1 MVMTKTLVNFYIKWL
16 VFFYLAENYL
26 VSIVTEISI
35 TTDNEINMIRCS
47 VGTFSNLKVE
57 LNNIASLDIFGD
69 AQMLT
74 YL

>member
-1 MVMTKTLVNFYIKWL
+1 MMMTKTLVNFYIKWL

>member
-1 MVMTKTLVNFYIKWL
+1 MMMTKTLVNFYIKWL

-35 TTDNEINMIRCS
+35 TTDNEINMIRRS

>member
-1 MVMTKTLVNFYIKWL
+1 MMMTKTLVNFYIKWL

-35 TTDNEINMIRCS
+35 TIDNEINMIRCS